1 MKYATQNMP
10 NIVSLENGNE
20 AAVRHKRTC
29 STIYLCSQ
37 QSLFGNRRFQ
47 KYTRKSYV
55 FGDRLRRISLRIA
68 SVSARICRESWDESN
83 NSIGNA
89 CYAGYRRMRVDGWL
103 FREKNARLV
112 SFKK

>member
-1 MKYATQNMP
+1 MKYVTQNMP

-29 STIYLCSQ
+29 STICVPNSPCSETGVFKNT
-37 QSLFGNRRFQ
+37 L
-47 KYTRKSYV
+47 RKVMSSV
-55 FGDRLRRISLRIA
+55 TVSAGLACVA

-89 CYAGYRRMRVDGWL
+89 YYAGYRRMRVEGWL